1 MTDNL
6 KEAVFLKE
14 RWMQISPRFFEPL
27 TLNELPVGSKFIVLP
42 EPGDNSGHGGFKKAH
57 YIFIKTSDSHTDGVL
72 PAHTP
77 QVKAINLQNGCSSIF
92 SSTMF
97 VIHVL

>member
-1 MTDNL
+1 MTDNF

-14 RWMQISPRFFEPL
+14 RWMRISPGFFEPL
-27 TLNELPVGSKFIVLP
+27 TLSELPVGSRFIVLP
-42 EPGDNSGHGGFKKAH
+42 NPGDNSGHGGFKKAH
-57 YIFIKTSDSHTDGVL
+57 YIFIKTNDGYEDGVL
-72 PAHTP
+72 PAHTH

-92 SSTMF
+92 PSIMF